1 VHEAVPATAFA
12 ATFLTELSRQGVQHV
27 VVSPGSRSQAL
38 ALAAAELE
46 TLGRIRLHV
55 RIDERVGGF
64 LALGLAVESGSPVAV
79 ITTSGT
85 AVANLH
91 PAALEAHHQGVPLV
105 LLTGDRPEELRGVGA
120 NQTTTQP
127 GIFAGAVESWDIPAP
142 EGEPGEIDEARALA
156 ARAVSTARGGDGGS
170 PRPVHVNLALR
181 EPLSSP
187 DAAAVI
193 DAVLAMPE
201 LGPRPHS
208 VVHLTVTAE
217 LEPQPHTV
225 VIAGAGAGER
235 AERLARDLGAPLLAE
250 VGSGARFGP
259 NLVVAYRA
267 LLREPDAFPVRRA
280 IVVGRP
286 TLSREVSALV
296 ARDDVEIIGVR
307 GPGAE
312 DYDPGR
318 RMTRIVDEAVV
329 PEPADARDPAVR
341 ERVGRWVAASRQLVG
356 DGDDIAP
363 AIDASDG
370 DFARGELTAVRA
382 TVTRRTLVEAVWRA
396 TWPHDRLVL
405 GASRLIRELDG
416 AVPGKRVPV
425 HANRGLA
432 GIDGTIATAIGVAQA
447 SQSPLEDVPAAE
459 TTTGAGAA
467 ERASDRPL
475 PERGTLGTTRVLL
488 GDLAMLHDVGA
499 LALAPGEPRPR
510 IQVIVGDDGGG
521 TIFDLLE
528 VGRNPGPGFARVMR
542 TPQPVDLAALAAA
555 FGWAH
560 VRVETR
566 GALDQA
572 LTASSGPTLIEVP
585 LPR

>member
-1 VHEAVPATAFA
+1 MTPAHDAVGGSTAPSTAFA
-12 ATFLTELSRQGVQHV
+12 AAFLTELARQGVQHV

-38 ALAAAELE
+38 ALAAADLE
-46 TLGRIRLHV
+46 SLGRIRLHV

-64 LALGLAVESGSPVAV
+64 LALGLAVESGAPGAV

-142 EGEPGEIDEARALA
+142 EGGAGEIDEARRLA
-156 ARAVSTARGGDGGS
+156 ATATATARGDDGGS

-187 DAAAVI
+187 DARSVI
-193 DAVLAMPE
+193 ERVLALPE
-201 LGPRPHS
+201 IEAGPS
-208 VVHLTVTAE
+208 VVTRLTVTAE
-217 LEPQPHTV
+217 LEPADGTV
-225 VIAGAGAGER
+225 VVAGAGAGPR
-235 AERLARDLGAPLLAE
+235 AEALARALGAPLIAE

-259 NLVVAYRA
+259 NLVVGFRA
-267 LLREPDAFPVRRA
+267 LLREPDVFAVRRA

-286 TLSREVSALV
+286 TLSREVAALV
-296 ARDDVEIIGVR
+296 ADDGVETIGVR
-307 GPGAE
+307 GAGAE
-312 DYDPGR
+312 DFDPGR
-318 RMTRIVDEAVV
+318 RMSRIVDEAVV
-329 PEPADARDPAVR
+329 LEPVDERDPAVR
-341 ERVGRWVAASRQLVG
+341 GRVGRWVAASR
-356 DGDDIAP
+356 IAIGTGEDVAP
-363 AIDASDG
+363 DPEESAG
-370 DFARGELTAVRA
+370 QHARSELAAVRA
-382 TVTRRTLVEAVWRA
+382 PISRRTLVEAVWRA

-416 AVPGKRVPV
+416 AVPGKRVSV
-425 HANRGLA
+425 HSNRGLA
-432 GIDGTIATAIGVAQA
+432 GIDGTIATAVGIAQA
-447 SQSPLEDVPAAE
+447 SQFPLNDDAAA
-459 TTTGAGAA
+459 T
-467 ERASDRPL
+467 
-475 PERGTLGTTRVLL
+475 GTTRVLL
-488 GDLAMLHDVGA
+488 GDLALLHDVGA

-521 TIFDLLE
+521 SIFDLLE
-528 VGRNPGPGFARVMR
+528 VARQPGPAFERVMR
-542 TPQPVDLAALAAA
+542 TAQPVDIGALAAA

-560 VRVETR
+560 LRVDTR

-572 LTASSGPTLIEVP
+572 LTATAGPTLIEVP